1 MKLPWE
7 RDPNDLEANYQ
18 RPVPRAD
25 VIRLAVKTCVAVA
38 AGVAW
43 RFAILDGTHEG
54 AKLVIAL
61 GVSLASAGITD
72 LVYMQ
77 RYELEQIFLTS
88 KRSQRLV
95 RIGLAA
101 GGAALL
107 TAGTLAYAG

>member
-7 RDPNDLEANYQ
+7 HDPNDLEANYK
-18 RPVPRAD
+18 RPIPRAD
-25 VIRLAVKTCVAVA
+25 VIRLTVKAAVAVA

-43 RFAILDGTHEG
+43 RFAILDGMHEG

-61 GVSLASAGITD
+61 GVALAFAGVAD

-88 KRSQRLV
+88 RESQILV

-101 GGAALL
+101 GGVVLLAA
-107 TAGTLAYAG
+107 GMLAYAG